1 MNRKN
6 VINDLT
12 SMLEGEKT
20 ENLREIRAII
30 TYYYGYRSGQ
40 CSGNIKFSE
49 IFAEMQEEKLEKVK

>member
-6 VINDLT
+6 VIDDLT

-40 CSGNIKFSE
+40 CSGNTKFSE
-49 IFAEMQEEKLEKVK
+49 IFDGIQEEKLEKVK

>member
-1 MNRKN
+1 VNRKN
-6 VINDLT
+6 VIDDLT

-40 CSGNIKFSE
+40 CSGNTKFSE
-49 IFAEMQEEKLEKVK
+49 IFTEMQEEKLEKVK